1 MCKLYWTYLWERVN
15 NPVMAHV
22 QNLSKH
28 SQKIVVV
35 GAGIGGL
42 AAALRLSTLGHKVR
56 VIEAAPTPGGKIR
69 TLSGANNPIDL
80 GPTVLTLLPVFERL
94 FSDVGENLHDHISVT
109 QQHILARHGGGT
121 ELAWIWMQISKH
133 HTITSEMHLE
143 KNPLL
148 SSCHTILT
156 LQYCLTVLTNP
167 SCKMPIPIY
176 LQ

>member
-28 SQKIVVV
+28 NQKIVVV

-42 AAALRLSTLGHKVR
+42 AAALRLSALGHKVQ
-56 VIEAAPTPGGKIR
+56 VIETAPTPGGKIR

-94 FSDVGENLHDHISVT
+94 FSDIGEKAAVSI
-109 QQHILARHGGGT
+109 A
-121 ELAWIWMQISKH
+121 
-133 HTITSEMHLE
+133 SEPWSFPRTKVH
-143 KNPLL
+143 
-148 SSCHTILT
+148 
-156 LQYCLTVLTNP
+156 VLY
-167 SCKMPIPIY
+167 MPIH
-176 LQ
+176 QKGR